1 MPGLRG
7 GAKED
12 RRRWT
17 NDGVLPDLPAVVAAV
32 YTFCMLKCAITSGE
46 GWAVMEHVRRWSHEG
61 VDYVQLREK
70 QMAAGELVKLAVA
83 MLVVLRESGSTKLLV
98 NGRPDVAVAA
108 GADGVHLTAQEGELT
123 VAQVREVFEA
133 AGAGTPVIS
142 VSCHTLEEVRRAG
155 ADGADF
161 ILFGPV
167 FEKRVAG
174 EVVVEG
180 VGIGVLREACAAAGG
195 AKVLALGGVHAGNAP
210 DCVRVGAA
218 GVAAIRMF
226 QAAGDPE

>member
-1 MPGLRG
+1 
-7 GAKED
+7 
-12 RRRWT
+12 
-17 NDGVLPDLPAVVAAV
+17 
-32 YTFCMLKCAITSGE
+32 
-46 GWAVMEHVRRWSHEG
+46 MEHVRRWSHEG

-167 FEKRVAG
+167 FEKRVEG
-174 EVVVEG
+174 EMVGEG
-180 VGIGVLREACAAAGG
+180 VGLEKLQEACDAADRMP
-195 AKVLALGGVHAGNAP
+195 VLALGGITWPRAELCIEA
-210 DCVRVGAA
+210 GAA
-218 GVAAIRMF
+218 GVAGIRLF
-226 QAAGDPE
+226 G